1 MGVTLFLITP
11 GCLWPIGNQS
21 GWGKCWGKG
30 FIKSKTTQITQNMLI
45 SCSWVV
51 KNKVVNMKQ
60 LYTDRMNG
68 QQVKKL
74 GLRFCQTSSHLPFNC
89 IIVFSRSS
97 PAMTWQLAESL
108 RATCP
113 AFWISIAYVNEKL
126 NKMSLEPKTLQDI
139 ALFTGIFYALY
150 ISWKTGLEIIEL
162 FKLEGNSADCLP
174 QPSCSEQGHLQQ
186 GAQGCVQLGL
196 SISKSRG
203 FTISMGNMFYS
214 FKEIHSL
221 KFKLKNREINFP
233 FFF

>member
-21 GWGKCWGKG
+21 GWGKCWGNG
-30 FIKSKTTQITQNMLI
+30 FIKSKTTQMTQNMLV

-51 KNKVVNMKQ
+51 KNKVVNVKQ

-139 ALFTGIFYALY
+139 ALFIGIFYALY

-174 QPSCSEQGHLQQ
+174 PP
-186 GAQGCVQLGL
+186 AQSRVTL
-196 SISKSRG
+196 SRVLKAVSSWVWVSPNPEASQSLWETYPTVSKK
-203 FTISMGNMFYS
+203 FTVLNSNLRTE
-214 FKEIHSL
+214 K
-221 KFKLKNREINFP
+221 
-233 FFF
+233 